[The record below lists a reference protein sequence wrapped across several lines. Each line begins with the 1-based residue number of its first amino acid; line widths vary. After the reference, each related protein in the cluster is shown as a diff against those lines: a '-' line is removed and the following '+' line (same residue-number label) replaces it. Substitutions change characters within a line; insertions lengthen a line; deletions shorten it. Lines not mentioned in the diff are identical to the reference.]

1 MRGKVSTMTK
11 VKNSF
16 KLSPYDNGV
25 RNIDQ
30 DIFKKTRIVSVVVEK
45 KRNKDGII
53 LPKCSVS
60 SFNTGHGITKSWVDS
75 GMKLETWIYDNP
87 NYDISDGFSDYP
99 PSYVIYKKRTKPLKE
114 DKGHK
119 TNWYSLFSVHSRHK
133 SYLIQDNRM
142 LSKYYGDIFK
152 KFTLDELIQEITRD
166 DVGISSIEFM
176 RLKNISSLTRTGSDD
191 DGFQVYSNKS
201 IDKEKF
207 VDKDGNIDGESW
219 MKSDEEIQIYTKE
232 NYKGITL

>member
-1 MRGKVSTMTK
+1 MTK
-11 VKNSF
+11 VKNLF
-16 KLSPYDNGV
+16 KLSPYDYSV

-30 DIFKKTRIVSVVVEK
+30 DLLFPNSVIVEK

-53 LPKCSVS
+53 LPKCSVC
-60 SFNTGHGITKSWVDS
+60 SFTNWTKGITKSWVDS

-114 DKGHK
+114 DKGHE
-119 TNWYSLFSVHSRHK
+119 TNWYSLFSVNSRNK
-133 SYLIQDNRM
+133 SYLIQDQRM
-142 LSKYYGDIFK
+142 LSKYKGDIFQK
-152 KFTLDELIQEITRD
+152 LTFDELIQEITRD
-166 DVGISSIEFM
+166 DVGISSFEFM
-176 RLKNISSLTRTGSDD
+176 RLKNISSLNRIGSDD

-232 NYKGITL
+232 NYKEITL

>member
-1 MRGKVSTMTK
+1 MKMRGKVCSMTK
-11 VKNSF
+11 VKNLF
-16 KLSPYDNGV
+16 KISPYDYSV

-30 DIFKKTRIVSVVVEK
+30 DNSVIVEK

-60 SFNTGHGITKSWVDS
+60 SFTTGHGITKSWVDS

-114 DKGHK
+114 DKGHQ
-119 TNWYSLFSVHSRHK
+119 TNWYSLFSVHCRHK

-176 RLKNISSLTRTGSDD
+176 RLKNISSLTRIGSDD

-219 MKSDEEIQIYTKE
+219 MKSDEEIQIYTIE